1 MVQFKWRCSTAFF
14 CVSTYLM
21 CIVMAMKPFER
32 YFSCERFSRTKITTF
47 QGVLWP
53 NSTLLGNWLWKV
65 SPDYCTFSHSN
76 SLWARNEKKWQPT
89 MFSQEPVE
97 PAQVVCME
105 SFRSQTLGKEKVIK
119 EQLEM
124 ANEYANWAKE
134 QGPTQFWLSHVS
146 DTNYF
151 GRSYSLK
158 TSA

>member
-1 MVQFKWRCSTAFF
+1 
-14 CVSTYLM
+14 
-21 CIVMAMKPFER
+21 
-32 YFSCERFSRTKITTF
+32 
-47 QGVLWP
+47 
-53 NSTLLGNWLWKV
+53 
-65 SPDYCTFSHSN
+65 
-76 SLWARNEKKWQPT
+76 